1 MLLLLLLLL
10 LLLYRRL
17 QCKATRKRTRGIFLG
32 TCGGGVPPGSPNP
45 DPISDQKI
53 VRSISTPVFR
63 TGVRRKIMLSLPRL
77 ERNKTIYKNPF
88 RIRTLLF
95 SSYSFEIETTNTFM
109 HSRISR
115 KTIPELRPK

>member
-1 MLLLLLLLL
+1 
-10 LLLYRRL
+10 
-17 QCKATRKRTRGIFLG
+17 
-32 TCGGGVPPGSPNP
+32 
-45 DPISDQKI
+45 
-53 VRSISTPVFR
+53 
-63 TGVRRKIMLSLPRL
+63 MLSLPRL

-95 SSYSFEIETTNTFM
+95 PSYSFEIETTNTSM